1 MREKNTPPPGLLL
14 LNKRAGLTSF
24 DSLAAVKRAFASGK
38 VGHTGTLD
46 KFAEGLMLV
55 LTGKAL
61 KLSRWF
67 THVDKRYAGTVRFGA
82 ETDTLDPE
90 GAVIAEAPLPQREAV
105 QRVLAGFTG
114 RIEQAPPE
122 YSAIH
127 IGGQRASA
135 LARQGMAPQM
145 KKRPVEVFRLELT
158 FWEPPVAGIAVHCS
172 GGTYIRSLAR
182 DIALAAGSRAHLTAL
197 RRTAVAGFGL
207 EEAVGGEG
215 DLTAALRPVGPGVF
229 TALGIPVVQ
238 VSPPVAAAVASGK
251 PLHEAVIPEALA
263 LPAEASAAALFTGD
277 ALLAVIER
285 RGDTGRR
292 WAYGYVWG
300 RG

>member
-1 MREKNTPPPGLLL
+1 
-14 LNKRAGLTSF
+14 
-24 DSLAAVKRAFASGK
+24 VKRAFASGK